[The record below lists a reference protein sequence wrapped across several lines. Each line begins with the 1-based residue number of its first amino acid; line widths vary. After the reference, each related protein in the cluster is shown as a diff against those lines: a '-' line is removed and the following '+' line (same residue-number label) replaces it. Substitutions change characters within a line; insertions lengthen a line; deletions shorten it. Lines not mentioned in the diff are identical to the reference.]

1 MDYSKLAE
9 EFLEQMHKFSRLK
22 PQQKLT
28 ESMHGEAM
36 ALHHIAKSSEQ
47 IIPSEISS
55 AIGISGARIAAT
67 LNSLE
72 NKGYIT
78 RRIDLSDR
86 RRILVTLTE
95 KGREQD
101 ETHRR
106 QLSEIFEKILE
117 KLGEHDAKEYIRI
130 TRKMAELFQQEDK
143 ECSERLNT

>member
-1 MDYSKLAE
+1 MDYSKLADE
-9 EFLEQMHKFSRLK
+9 YLEHMHIFRRNK

-36 ALHHIAKSSEQ
+36 ALHHIAKSSGQ

-72 NKGYIT
+72 SKGYIT
-78 RRIDLSDR
+78 RQIDLNDR

-95 KGREQD
+95 KGREQ
-101 ETHRR
+101 EEAHRR
-106 QLSEIFEKILE
+106 QQFEIIKKMLE
-117 KLGEHDAKEYIRI
+117 QLGEHDAKEYIRI
-130 TRKMAELFQQEDK
+130 TRKMAELIQREDR
-143 ECSERLNT
+143 EC

>member
-1 MDYSKLAE
+1 MDYSKLAD
-9 EFLEQMHKFSRLK
+9 EFLEQMHVLRRLK

-36 ALHHIAKSSEQ
+36 ALHQIAKGGEQ

-72 NKGYIT
+72 NKGHII
-78 RRIDLSDR
+78 RRIDPSDR

-95 KGREQD
+95 KGRAQE
-101 ETHRR
+101 EAHRR
-106 QLSEIFEKILE
+106 QLSETIEKMLRQ
-117 KLGEHDAKEYIRI
+117 LGEHDAKEYIRI
-130 TRKMAELFQQEDK
+130 TRKIIESAQCD
-143 ECSERLNT
+143 TT